1 MVSLQQNVKGGGNM
15 SEVMKVYANLHAHS
29 THSDGVYSPS
39 QLAKIAYDEG
49 YKACVLTD
57 HDTVSGTKDMISACN
72 EMGLECMLGI
82 EFTTHMPIFDCELHI
97 TAFHFDPTYPAM
109 KDYLTALSKR
119 ETDQT
124 KTLFYRG
131 VDIGYIKGIT
141 WDEVLAYNQGITWLC
156 NEHVFRAMKAKGL
169 ITDIQYSE
177 FFTIC
182 YGAHRSEV
190 KSEVEFL
197 DSDKLIELVH
207 AAGGIAC
214 VAHPTLLCENL
225 DAAKALV
232 GYGIDGIE
240 VWHSLLTG
248 ADRRKAL
255 EIAKNHDLYVSG
267 GADHS
272 GLLGGQYLRYEKPE
286 ETRFYFPPLT
296 LGTTR
301 FFYEELRDK
310 KKNADRQDVMQRMLA
325 DDSLWVSNGGIQ
337 DVPSK

>member
-1 MVSLQQNVKGGGNM
+1 M

-182 YGAHRSEV
+182 YGVHRSEV